1 MSDTAT
7 IAPAAAT
14 TFEACKQAIFP
25 ILAAHGIA
33 RVIID
38 YNGEGDEGQVNDVLA
53 FDAAGEQVDLPTV
66 DCERHQL
73 GYDGTIASDVT
84 DLASALDSF
93 ATEALCAL
101 YMGWEDNAGSC
112 GELEILTEPR
122 TVTLTHN
129 WRIETF
135 DTTVSE
141 L

>member
-14 TFEACKQAIFP
+14 TFEACKQAIIP

-33 RVIID
+33 RVTID

-53 FDAAGEQVDLPTV
+53 FDAAGEQVALPTV

-84 DLASALDSF
+84 DLASALDSSPQRPS
-93 ATEALCAL
+93 APST
-101 YMGWEDNAGSC
+101 WAG
-112 GELEILTEPR
+112 R
-122 TVTLTHN
+122 TMPAPAAN
-129 WRIETF
+129 WR
-135 DTTVSE
+135 S
-141 L
+141 

>member
-1 MSDTAT
+1 MSDTVT
-7 IAPAAAT
+7 IAPAAT
-14 TFEACKQAIFP
+14 NTFEACKQAIFP
-25 ILAAHGIA
+25 ILAAHDIA
-33 RVIID
+33 RVTID

-53 FDAAGEQVDLPTV
+53 FNAAGEQIDLPTV

-112 GELEILTEPR
+112 GELEILTAPR